1 MFQKNKFKLIVAC
14 GVFSITYDL
23 TKTFSQSIPFSLGY
37 SLVSAVVLGFLI
49 GGIFDYK
56 SNKRREIREL
66 NKNITELRK
75 CNMDN
80 ISNTNDSDIIIKL
93 ERLNNL
99 KKENSISEDEYLK
112 LKEQL
117 FKNYE
122 N

>member
-56 SNKRREIREL
+56 SNKRRDVREL
-66 NKNITELRK
+66 NQNIKELKNYTFYNNE
-75 CNMDN
+75 
-80 ISNTNDSDIIIKL
+80 DIISKL
-93 ERLNNL
+93 ERINKLR
-99 KKENSISEDEYLK
+99 KDNSISEEEYLK
-112 LKEQL
+112 LKKQL
-117 FKNYE
+117 LNQQ
-122 N
+122 